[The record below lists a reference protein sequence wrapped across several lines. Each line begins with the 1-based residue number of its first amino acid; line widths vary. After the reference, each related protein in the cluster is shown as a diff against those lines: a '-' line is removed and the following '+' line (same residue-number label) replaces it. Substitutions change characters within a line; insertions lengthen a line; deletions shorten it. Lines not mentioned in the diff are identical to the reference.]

1 MTPFPRRC
9 QILAGLWQHHRNNR
23 NLSGFVETND
33 LGLPLAFSVYEGLA
47 VPTAETARIINR
59 TWDAFVALCSDE
71 TNESDLLVNLRL
83 VLVLSKELPSDGLT
97 EGERTMFT
105 NWLDTLDVAPDAAER
120 TANA

>member
-23 NLSGFVETND
+23 NLSDFVVTND

-47 VPTAETARIINR
+47 VPTAKTARIINR
-59 TWDAFVALCSDE
+59 TWDAFVDLCLDE
-71 TNESDLLVNLRL
+71 NNESDLLVNLRL

-105 NWLDTLDVAPDAAER
+105 NWLDTLEVTPDAAER